1 MAITQIGNIAYINQN
16 TLLNSQMQA
25 AQLNAP
31 NAQTAINIQE
41 FSEKMQEIAEV
52 RPTEESKEI
61 DKDGQSGN
69 KQGYEAD
76 SSESA
81 PKNRADSPKREHQN
95 IYGEDGILDIEV

>member
-69 KQGYEAD
+69 KQEYSAD

-81 PKNRADSPKREHQN
+81 PKNRADLPKREHQN

>member
-76 SSESA
+76 SSESV
-81 PKNRADSPKREHQN
+81 PKNRANPPKREHQN

>member
-52 RPTEESKEI
+52 RPTEESKDI
-61 DKDGQSGN
+61 NKDGQSGN

-76 SSESA
+76 SGESA
-81 PKNRADSPKREHQN
+81 PKNSANPHKREHQN
-95 IYGEDGILDIEV
+95 VYGEDGILDIEV